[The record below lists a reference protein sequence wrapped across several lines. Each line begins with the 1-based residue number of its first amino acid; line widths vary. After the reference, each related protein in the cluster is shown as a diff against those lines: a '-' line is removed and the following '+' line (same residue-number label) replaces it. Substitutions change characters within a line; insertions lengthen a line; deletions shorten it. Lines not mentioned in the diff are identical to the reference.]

1 MIISI
6 TITTIAM
13 TIGVVF
19 LLVVWRLDAL
29 AVEDGLVAV
38 DQRRLGS
45 QVGRRLGN
53 DRNGGV
59 VRVGCEVAALLP
71 LLNAG
76 DAQ

>member
-1 MIISI
+1 
-6 TITTIAM
+6 M

-45 QVGRRLGN
+45 QVGRRLVQ
-53 DRNGGV
+53 RSA
-59 VRVGCEVAALLP
+59 VAAGE
-71 LLNAG
+71 AR
-76 DAQ
+76 